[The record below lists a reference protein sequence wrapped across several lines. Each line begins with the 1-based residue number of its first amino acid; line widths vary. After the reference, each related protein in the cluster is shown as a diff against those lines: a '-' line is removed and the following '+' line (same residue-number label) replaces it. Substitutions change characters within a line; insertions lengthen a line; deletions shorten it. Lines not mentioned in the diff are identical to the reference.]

1 MRMKMKGEDRIS
13 NEDKSRDETAGET
26 KRDEDKKKVM
36 FLRDTP
42 WKRDERLEA
51 ELK

>member
-1 MRMKMKGEDRIS
+1 MKGEDRIS

-26 KRDEDKKKVM
+26 KRGEGKKRMRDEDKKKVM

-42 WKRDERLEA
+42 
-51 ELK
+51 